1 MCVAG
6 AEGEDVGWRVV
17 EVEVAGSDLVGGEE
31 KVRSAGSPARLEHGV
46 HVVPVGVDLVIG
58 RLRQPCCVAL
68 VAEGDEHVQQVDGG
82 AEAGADDIGVV
93 GEAAAGVHDDERDV
107 HALLVDGADLA
118 LNEAV
123 RAVVFAVVG
132 GEDDDGVVDD
142 ALR

>member
-1 MCVAG
+1 M
-6 AEGEDVGWRVV
+6 
-17 EVEVAGSDLVGGEE
+17 
-31 KVRSAGSPARLEHGV
+31 
-46 HVVPVGVDLVIG
+46 
-58 RLRQPCCVAL
+58 
-68 VAEGDEHVQQVDGG
+68 AEGDEHVQQVDGG

-132 GEDDDGVVDD
+132 GEDDDGVFDN
-142 ALR
+142 APR